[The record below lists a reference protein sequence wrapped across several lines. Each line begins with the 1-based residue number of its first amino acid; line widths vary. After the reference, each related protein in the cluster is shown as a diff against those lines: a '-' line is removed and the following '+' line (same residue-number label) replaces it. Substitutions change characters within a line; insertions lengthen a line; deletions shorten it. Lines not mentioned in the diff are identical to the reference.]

1 MFPGDALPL
10 ILFLFLLQHQLD
22 EKLLQLF
29 ITVVDAELFKATE
42 QEKHRRMNV
51 MLQMQPHALII
62 IYRDEIISVT
72 TKTFFLKSSIWTQDA
87 DV

>member
-42 QEKHRRMNV
+42 QETQENECH
-51 MLQMQPHALII
+51 
-62 IYRDEIISVT
+62 VT
-72 TKTFFLKSSIWTQDA
+72 DA
-87 DV
+87 TTCINNYIQR